1 MPFLWA
7 AKRCQVKGYAV
18 FKKLINIQEI
28 RINCSFVSIKSL
40 TLRTLYVFLTRIL
53 PKNCS
58 EK

>member
-1 MPFLWA
+1 MPFLQA

-40 TLRTLYVFLTRIL
+40 TLRTLYVF
-53 PKNCS
+53 
-58 EK
+58 